1 MINQALRPPLTALV
15 ALVLCAAGPPPLP
28 PVPALTLRDHH
39 DLRCAAAF
47 AVVATAQ
54 ASGNASARALPPLG
68 IRGKRYL
75 GEVGERIA
83 GSAGLSGPAV
93 RDLLA
98 AQAQA
103 LAHGNAVAAA
113 ISCLGELDDAVPR
126 RPAPDVVTCLALLGI
141 YADVLSARGEQS
153 ALAAEL
159 ARGSARLAAAARS
172 ALAARGL
179 DPAGQAAAIDQART
193 QMRTAITGGA
203 GAIDADDFA
212 QCRRLETAS
221 AG

>member
-1 MINQALRPPLTALV
+1 MISQALRLSLSAVV

-28 PVPALTLRDHH
+28 RVPALTARDHH

-54 ASGNASARALPPLG
+54 AGGNVGARALPPLG
-68 IRGKRYL
+68 IRGRRYL

-83 GSAGLSGPAV
+83 VSAGLSGPAV

-98 AQAQA
+98 AEAQD
-103 LAHGNAVAAA
+103 LAHGTAVAAA
-113 ISCLGELDDAVPR
+113 TSCLAELDIAVPR

-141 YADVLSARGEQS
+141 YADVLSARDGQS
-153 ALAAEL
+153 ALATEL
-159 ARGSARLAAAARS
+159 ARGSASLATAARS

-179 DPAGQAAAIDQART
+179 DAAGQAAAIERARA
-193 QMRTAITGGA
+193 QMRDAITGGA

-212 QCRRLETAS
+212 QCRRLATAS